1 MQGATLPFD
10 PIRISNGYEVNA
22 TRRNGHVWCVQVM
35 NSPNRSLPSNLKAA
49 NSAKFRH
56 LVPIKLSAANL
67 VGYRK

>member
-35 NSPNRSLPSNLKAA
+35 NSPIYLKAA